1 MLSGSAVL
9 RVGILIVVA
18 AVLAGIIQILR
29 PHDSGTSEAPITRTT
44 PETGAA
50 GTQAAVPPAATRP
63 VSPVAPAPLPQVA
76 PPPAPAPQAAMP
88 PTPAPAPTAPSPAPS
103 PAPSLAP
110 NAATPTSPPPRTP
123 VPSLPAPDPDLGTAA
138 RPTSPSAGEEAI
150 DNAAETAGPRS
161 IAIVDLNTGT
171 VAELNGLRGGG
182 MIGRAIVQKRP
193 YASVG
198 ELLSKRVLSRAVYER
213 IKDQVTVR

>member
-9 RVGILIVVA
+9 RVGVLIVVA
-18 AVLAGIIQILR
+18 ATLAGLVQVLR
-29 PHDSGTSEAPITRTT
+29 PRDSGPVDAPVSRTP
-44 PETGAA
+44 PETGRA
-50 GTQAAVPPAATRP
+50 GTQAAVPPAVTRP
-63 VSPVAPAPLPQVA
+63 VSPVAPAPAPQASPSQASPSQASPSQTVPSQAATPQASA
-76 PPPAPAPQAAMP
+76 PPPAV
-88 PTPAPAPTAPSPAPS
+88 PAPAPNPAPQS
-103 PAPSLAP
+103 
-110 NAATPTSPPPRTP
+110 
-123 VPSLPAPDPDLGTAA
+123 PSLPNPSPPSIPA
-138 RPTSPSAGEEAI
+138 PSAGEAEI
-150 DNAAETAGPRS
+150 DSAAESAGPRG
-161 IAIVDLNTGT
+161 IAIVDLNTGS

>member
-9 RVGILIVVA
+9 RVGVLIVVA
-18 AVLAGIIQILR
+18 ATLAGLVQVLR
-29 PHDSGTSEAPITRTT
+29 PRDSGPVDAPVSRTP
-44 PETGAA
+44 PETGRA
-50 GTQAAVPPAATRP
+50 GTQAAVPPAVTRP
-63 VSPVAPAPLPQVA
+63 VSPVAPAPAPQTSPSQTVPSQAATPQASA
-76 PPPAPAPQAAMP
+76 PPPAV
-88 PTPAPAPTAPSPAPS
+88 PAPAPNPAPQS
-103 PAPSLAP
+103 
-110 NAATPTSPPPRTP
+110 
-123 VPSLPAPDPDLGTAA
+123 PSLPNPSPSPPSIPA
-138 RPTSPSAGEEAI
+138 PSAGEAEI
-150 DNAAETAGPRS
+150 DSAAESAGPRG
-161 IAIVDLNTGT
+161 IAIVDLNTGS

>member
-9 RVGILIVVA
+9 RVGVLIVVA
-18 AVLAGIIQILR
+18 ATLAGLVQVLR
-29 PHDSGTSEAPITRTT
+29 PRDSGPVDAPVSRTP
-44 PETGAA
+44 PETGRA
-50 GTQAAVPPAATRP
+50 GTQAAVPPAVTRP
-63 VSPVAPAPLPQVA
+63 VSPVAPAPAPQASPSQTSPSQASPSQTVPSQAATPQASA
-76 PPPAPAPQAAMP
+76 PPPAV
-88 PTPAPAPTAPSPAPS
+88 PAPAPNPAPQS
-103 PAPSLAP
+103 
-110 NAATPTSPPPRTP
+110 
-123 VPSLPAPDPDLGTAA
+123 PSLPNPSPSPPSIPA
-138 RPTSPSAGEEAI
+138 PSAGEAEI
-150 DNAAETAGPRS
+150 DSAAESAGPRG
-161 IAIVDLNTGT
+161 IAIVDLNTGS

>member
-29 PHDSGTSEAPITRTT
+29 PHDSGTSEAPITRTI

-63 VSPVAPAPLPQVA
+63 VSPVAPLPPVA
-76 PPPAPAPQAAMP
+76 PPPAPAPQAAVP
-88 PTPAPAPTAPSPAPS
+88 PTPAPTTPLPIPSPAPS
-103 PAPSLAP
+103 PAP
-110 NAATPTSPPPRTP
+110 NAAAPTSPPPRSP

-150 DNAAETAGPRS
+150 DNAAETAGPRG

>member
-29 PHDSGTSEAPITRTT
+29 PHDGGTPEAPISRTA

-50 GTQAAVPPAATRP
+50 GTQAAVPPAVTRP
-63 VSPVAPAPLPQVA
+63 VSPVSPAPLPQAA
-76 PPPAPAPQAAMP
+76 PSPAPVPQAAVP
-88 PTPAPAPTAPSPAPS
+88 PTPAPAPNAPLPAPT
-103 PAPSLAP
+103 P
-110 NAATPTSPPPRTP
+110 NGASPTSPL
-123 VPSLPAPDPDLGTAA
+123 PSAPALPSPGLDLGTTA

-150 DNAAETAGPRS
+150 DNAAETAGPRGV
-161 IAIVDLNTGT
+161 AIVDLNTGT

-193 YASVG
+193 YASVS

>member
-29 PHDSGTSEAPITRTT
+29 PHDSGTSEAPITRTI

-63 VSPVAPAPLPQVA
+63 VSPVAPLPPVA
-76 PPPAPAPQAAMP
+76 PPPAPAPQAAVP
-88 PTPAPAPTAPSPAPS
+88 PTPAPTTPLPTPSPAP
-103 PAPSLAP
+103 
-110 NAATPTSPPPRTP
+110 NAAAPTSPPPRSP

-150 DNAAETAGPRS
+150 DNAAETAGPRG

>member
-29 PHDSGTSEAPITRTT
+29 PHDSGTSEAPITRTA

-63 VSPVAPAPLPQVA
+63 VSPIAPAPLPQVA
-76 PPPAPAPQAAMP
+76 P
-88 PTPAPAPTAPSPAPS
+88 APAPTPTAPLPAPLPAPS
-103 PAPSLAP
+103 PAPAP
-110 NAATPTSPPPRTP
+110 NAASPLSPPRTP
-123 VPSLPAPDPDLGTAA
+123 APSFPSPDPDLGTVA
-138 RPTSPSAGEEAI
+138 RPATPSAGEEAI
-150 DNAAETAGPRS
+150 DNAAETAGPRGVAV
-161 IAIVDLNTGT
+161 IDLNTGS

>member
-9 RVGILIVVA
+9 RVGVLIVVA
-18 AVLAGIIQILR
+18 AILAGIVQVLR
-29 PHDSGTSEAPITRTT
+29 PHDGGPADAPTVRTT
-44 PETGAA
+44 PETGKA
-50 GTQAAVPPAATRP
+50 GTQAAVPPAVTRP
-63 VSPVAPAPLPQVA
+63 VSPVAPAPAPQ
-76 PPPAPAPQAAMP
+76 PSPAPAPQAAIP
-88 PTPAPAPTAPSPAPS
+88 PAASPPAGPAPS
-103 PAPSLAP
+103 PNVPLP
-110 NAATPTSPPPRTP
+110 
-123 VPSLPAPDPDLGTAA
+123 PSLPGPIQAPSPPDRSFVDTA
-138 RPTSPSAGEEAI
+138 RPAAPSAGEQEI
-150 DNAAETAGPRS
+150 DNAAETAGPRG
-161 IAIVDLNTGT
+161 IAIVDLNTGS

>member
-9 RVGILIVVA
+9 RVGVLIVVA
-18 AVLAGIIQILR
+18 ATLAGLVQVLR
-29 PHDSGTSEAPITRTT
+29 PRDSGPVDAPVSRTP
-44 PETGAA
+44 PETGRA
-50 GTQAAVPPAATRP
+50 GTQAAVPPAVTRP
-63 VSPVAPAPLPQVA
+63 VSPVAPAPAPQASPSQTVPSQAATPQASA
-76 PPPAPAPQAAMP
+76 PPPAV
-88 PTPAPAPTAPSPAPS
+88 PAPAPNPAPQS
-103 PAPSLAP
+103 
-110 NAATPTSPPPRTP
+110 
-123 VPSLPAPDPDLGTAA
+123 PSLPNPSPPSIPA
-138 RPTSPSAGEEAI
+138 PSAGEAEI
-150 DNAAETAGPRS
+150 DSAAESAGPRG
-161 IAIVDLNTGT
+161 IAIVDLNTGS

>member
-29 PHDSGTSEAPITRTT
+29 PHDSGTSEAPITRTI

-63 VSPVAPAPLPQVA
+63 VSPVAPLPPVA
-76 PPPAPAPQAAMP
+76 PPPAPAPQAAVP
-88 PTPAPAPTAPSPAPS
+88 PTPAPTTPLPTLSP
-103 PAPSLAP
+103 AP
-110 NAATPTSPPPRTP
+110 NAAAPTSPPPRSP

-150 DNAAETAGPRS
+150 DNAAETAGPRG